1 MIKIYTYQMIGL
13 ADDNGRVYESKYGTY
28 CKKTGITLSDISVKM
43 LKEDLIEKLFHE
55 DCWSLKKEPKK
66 MTKEEIEKALG
77 YEIEINE
84 PKKDEKSK
92 DNQSISKNAQK
103 TQKNVF
109 ADDIF
114 NFLFW

>member
-66 MTKEEIEKALG
+66 MTKEEIE
-77 YEIEINE
+77 INE

>member
-1 MIKIYTYQMIGL
+1 MIGL

-66 MTKEEIEKALG
+66 MTKEEIEKAFG
-77 YEIEINE
+77 YEIEIIDKKPKTNNKSTNSTNSYKNQLNE
-84 PKKDEKSK
+84 EFS
-92 DNQSISKNAQK
+92 SIFQ
-103 TQKNVF
+103 
-109 ADDIF
+109 
-114 NFLFW
+114 FWH